1 MPIWTE
7 IGQTYDMDRLWTK
20 SGLVILTSIWSKYKY
35 CSNGQILDKVM
46 TWTDSG
52 LSLDLYR
59 ETRTTLPINHI
70 LTVSDHIINFSWSV
84 TNTHPMMYQ

>member
-20 SGLVILTSIWSKYKY
+20 SGLVTLTSIWSKYKY

-52 LSLDLYR
+52 QSLDWS
-59 ETRTTLPINHI
+59 HI
-70 LTVSDHIINFSWSV
+70 LAYGLS
-84 TNTHPMMYQ
+84 TNIVQMDRYWTKL

>member
-20 SGLVILTSIWSKYKY
+20 SGLVTLTSIWSKYKY

-52 LSLDLYR
+52 QSLDLYP

-70 LTVSDHIINFSWSV
+70 STVSDHIINFWA
-84 TNTHPMMYQ
+84 HMA